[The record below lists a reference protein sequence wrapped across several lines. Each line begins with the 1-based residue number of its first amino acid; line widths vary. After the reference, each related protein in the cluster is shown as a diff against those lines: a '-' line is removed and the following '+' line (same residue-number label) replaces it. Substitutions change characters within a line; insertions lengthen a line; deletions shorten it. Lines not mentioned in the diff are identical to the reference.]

1 MNTTIRRGVLWALAT
16 ALVSGVSVYVNKFG
30 VAQVQEPFIYTTLK
44 NSVVAVGFL
53 AAVGLLGS
61 RQELRSFTRRQWL
74 GWIGLGLIGG
84 GVPFLLFFQGLA
96 MASAPS
102 AALIHKTLFLWVAL
116 LAVPLL
122 GERLGWWQI
131 AGLGVLAI
139 SVLLF
144 QAPSAWG
151 WGQGETLMLVATLL
165 WAAETI
171 LAKKLLSGKSAP
183 GTSPHGISP
192 RTGALGRMG
201 VGALVMWLFLAF
213 SGRAPAALALT
224 SVQWMWVGITSAF
237 LLAYVWTWYSALQ
250 AAPATLVSSVLTLG
264 AAVTVILT
272 ILLEGGETTG
282 LQVVAM
288 VLMLVGVAA
297 FARRRPQPSGLA
309 TEAG

>member
-1 MNTTIRRGVLWALAT
+1 MNTTIRKGVLWALAT

-44 NSVVAVGFL
+44 NSMVAVGFL

-61 RQELRSFTRRQWL
+61 RQELRRFTPRQWL

-84 GVPFLLFFQGLA
+84 GIPFLLFFQGLS

-131 AGLGVLAI
+131 AGLGVLAV

-151 WGQGETLMLVATLL
+151 WGQGETLMLIATLL

-171 LAKKLLSGKSAP
+171 VAKKLLSGALGSDISA
-183 GTSPHGISP
+183 
-192 RTGALGRMG
+192 RTAALGRMG
-201 VGALVMWLFLAF
+201 VGALVMWLFLTS
-213 SGRAPAALALT
+213 SGRATGALALT

-237 LLAYVWTWYSALQ
+237 LMAYVWTWYSALQ
-250 AAPATLVSSVLTLG
+250 AAPATLVTSVLTLG

-282 LQVVAM
+282 LQVLAM
-288 VLMLVGVAA
+288 VLMLVGAAA
-297 FARRRPQPSGLA
+297 FARRRPRPPALA

>member
-1 MNTTIRRGVLWALAT
+1 MNITIRKGILWALAT

-30 VAQVQEPFIYTTLK
+30 VAQVQQPFIYTTLK
-44 NSVVAVGFL
+44 NSLVAVGFL

-61 RQELRSFTRRQWL
+61 RQELRSFTARQWL
-74 GWIGLGLIGG
+74 GWAGLGLIGG
-84 GVPFLLFFQGLA
+84 GVPFLLFFQGLS

-102 AALIHKTLFLWVAL
+102 AALIHKTLFLWVAV

-131 AGLGVLAI
+131 GGLGVLAV

-151 WGQGETLMLVATLL
+151 WGSGETLMLVATLL

-171 LAKKLLSGKSAP
+171 VAKKLLSGISA
-183 GTSPHGISP
+183 
-192 RTGALGRMG
+192 RTAALGRMG
-201 VGALVMWLFLAF
+201 VGALVMWLFLLVTGQA
-213 SGRAPAALALT
+213 ATALALT

-237 LLAYVWTWYSALQ
+237 LLAYVWTWYSALK
-250 AAPATLVSSVLTLG
+250 AAPATLVTSVLTLG

-282 LQVVAM
+282 LQAVAM
-288 VLMLVGVAA
+288 ILMLLGAAA
-297 FARRRPQPSGLA
+297 FAHRRPQRSALA
-309 TEAG
+309 TEAR

>member
-1 MNTTIRRGVLWALAT
+1 MNTTIRKGVLWALAT

-44 NSVVAVGFL
+44 NSMVAVGFL
-53 AAVGLLGS
+53 ATVGLLGS
-61 RQELRSFTRRQWL
+61 RHELRRFTSRQWL

-84 GVPFLLFFQGLA
+84 GIPFLLFFQGLS

-131 AGLGVLAI
+131 AGLGVLAV

-151 WGQGETLMLVATLL
+151 WGQGETLMLIATLL
-165 WAAETI
+165 WAAETV
-171 LAKKLLSGKSAP
+171 LAKKLLSGTLGS
-183 GTSPHGISP
+183 GISA
-192 RTGALGRMG
+192 RTAALGRMG
-201 VGALVMWLFLAF
+201 VGAMIMWLFLAS
-213 SGRAPAALALT
+213 SGRAAGAMALT

-237 LLAYVWTWYSALQ
+237 LMGYVWTWYSALQ
-250 AAPATLVSSVLTLG
+250 AAPATLVTSVLTLG

-282 LQVVAM
+282 LQILAM
-288 VLMLVGVAA
+288 VLMLAGAA
-297 FARRRPQPSGLA
+297 VFARRRPRPSALA

>member
-1 MNTTIRRGVLWALAT
+1 MNMTIRRGVLWALAT

-44 NSVVAVGFL
+44 NSLVAVGFL

-61 RQELRSFTRRQWL
+61 RQELRRFKPRQWL

-84 GVPFLLFFQGLA
+84 GVPFLLFFQGLSI
-96 MASAPS
+96 ASAPS
-102 AALIHKTLFLWVAL
+102 AALIHKTLFLWVAV

-131 AGLGVLAI
+131 AGLGVLAV

-144 QAPSAWG
+144 QAPAAWG
-151 WGQGETLMLVATLL
+151 WGQGETLMLIATLL
-165 WAAETI
+165 WAGETI
-171 LAKKLLSGKSAP
+171 LAKKLLSGVSA
-183 GTSPHGISP
+183 
-192 RTGALGRMG
+192 RTAALGRMG
-201 VGALVMWLFLAF
+201 VGALVMWLFLAA
-213 SGRAPAALALT
+213 SGRAAPALALT
-224 SVQWMWVGITSAF
+224 SAQWMWVGITSAF
-237 LLAYVWTWYSALQ
+237 LLAYVWTWYSALK
-250 AAPATLVSSVLTLG
+250 AAPATLVTSVLTLG

-288 VLMLVGVAA
+288 VLMLLGAAA
-297 FARRRPQPSGLA
+297 FARRRPRRAALA

>member
-1 MNTTIRRGVLWALAT
+1 MNMTIRKGVLWALAT

-30 VAQVQEPFIYTTLK
+30 VAQVQEPFVYTTLK
-44 NSVVAVGFL
+44 NSLVAAGFF

-61 RQELRSFTRRQWL
+61 RQELRGFTRRQWL
-74 GWIGLGLIGG
+74 GWLGLGLIGG
-84 GVPFLLFFQGLA
+84 GIPFLLFFQGLS

-131 AGLGVLAI
+131 AGLGVLAV

-144 QAPSAWG
+144 QAPAAWG
-151 WGQGETLMLVATLL
+151 WGPGETLMLIATLL

-171 LAKKLLSGKSAP
+171 LAKKLLSGVSA
-183 GTSPHGISP
+183 
-192 RTGALGRMG
+192 RTAALGRMG
-201 VGALVMWLFLAF
+201 VGALVMWLFLLA
-213 SGRAPAALALT
+213 SGRAGTALT
-224 SVQWMWVGITSAF
+224 LASAQWMWVAITSAF
-237 LLAYVWTWYSALQ
+237 LLAYVWTWYSALK
-250 AAPATLVSSVLTLG
+250 AAPATLVTSVLTLG
-264 AAVTVILT
+264 AAITVILT

-288 VLMLVGVAA
+288 ILMLIGIAA
-297 FARRRPQPSGLA
+297 FARRRPQRSPLA
-309 TEAG
+309 TGAG